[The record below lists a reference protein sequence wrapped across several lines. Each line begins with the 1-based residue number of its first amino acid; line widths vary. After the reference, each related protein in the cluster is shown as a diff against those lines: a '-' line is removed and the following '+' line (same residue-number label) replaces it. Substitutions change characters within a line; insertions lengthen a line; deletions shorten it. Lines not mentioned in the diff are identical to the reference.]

1 MATAHGVLYKPGV
14 TRLDECLEEM
24 MKVTT
29 GILSAALVAS
39 AITLA
44 APVSRADVDI
54 SFGARTTI
62 GDDSSLYFDISSR
75 YFNQDQRFVRDWG
88 QRFRNPDDLAVF
100 MYIVQ
105 RANESPHRV
114 YQLRRAG
121 MSWYDVGVRC
131 GIPFNAWY
139 VTVNGTPRGRYS
151 RPYGYYNQHRRNPTY
166 VRRLS
171 DREIRDLVA
180 VRMAHE
186 YYGVSPET
194 AMDWRR
200 NGSNVQII
208 MTREYRNRHH
218 GDHDRDRYDRDHD
231 DRNRDRDDYRNNRDD
246 GGNDNRR

>member
-1 MATAHGVLYKPGV
+1 
-14 TRLDECLEEM
+14 

-39 AITLA
+39 AMTLA
-44 APVSRADVDI
+44 APASRADVDI
-54 SFGARTTI
+54 SFGARAPI

-75 YFNQDQRFVRDWG
+75 YFNQDQRYVRDWS

-105 RANESPHRV
+105 RSNDSPHRV

-139 VTVNGTPRGRYS
+139 VTVNGVPRGRYS
-151 RPYGYYNQHRRNPTY
+151 RPYGYYNQHRSNPTY

-218 GDHDRDRYDRDHD
+218 GDHDGDRY
-231 DRNRDRDDYRNNRDD
+231 DRNRDRNRDDHDRDHDGYPNNNRDD
-246 GGNDNRR
+246 DGGNRR

>member
-1 MATAHGVLYKPGV
+1 
-14 TRLDECLEEM
+14 
-24 MKVTT
+24 MKAIN

-39 AITLA
+39 AMTLA
-44 APVSRADVDI
+44 APLSRADVDV
-54 SFGARTTI
+54 SFGARAPI
-62 GDDSSLYFDISSR
+62 GDDGALFFNISSR
-75 YFNQDQRFVRDWG
+75 YFNQDERFVDDWG
-88 QRFRNPDDLAVF
+88 RRFRNPDDLAVF

-105 RANESPHRV
+105 RSNDSPGRV

-139 VTVNGTPRGRYS
+139 VTVNQTPRGRYS
-151 RPYGYYNQHRRNPTY
+151 RPYGFYNQHQRNPTY

-186 YYGVSPET
+186 YYGVPPET

-208 MTREYRNRHH
+208 MTREYRNRHR
-218 GDHDRDRYDRDHD
+218 GDHDGDRYDRND
-231 DRNRDRDDYRNNRDD
+231 NRDRNDHRNNRNDD
-246 GGNDNRR
+246 GGNHR